1 VTGLAE
7 TEQTDQL
14 DGGVVGE
21 GFDLA
26 VELGA
31 AQAHFGGEGIDVDV
45 GVADA
50 LAEDGEEA
58 VVEVGVYTGE
68 GGGGDVKTCRFSPLD
83 PDFGEEDEGE
93 AVQMALMRR
102 RLAMREAQRARRTS
116 VLKGLER

>member
-1 VTGLAE
+1 MTGLAE

-68 GGGGDVKTCRFSPLD
+68 GGGGGCENLQVFTTRP
-83 PDFGEEDEGE
+83 
-93 AVQMALMRR
+93 
-102 RLAMREAQRARRTS
+102 RLWR
-116 VLKGLER
+116 GG

>member
-1 VTGLAE
+1 MTGLAE

-50 LAEDGEEA
+50 LAEDGEE
-58 VVEVGVYTGE
+58 
-68 GGGGDVKTCRFSPLD
+68 GGKD
-83 PDFGEEDEGE
+83 GEEELLYVRSGSGNLQNWLD
-93 AVQMALMRR
+93 VPLLMAKKITLDYGG
-102 RLAMREAQRARRTS
+102 T
-116 VLKGLER
+116 LEMKRQEDGRQVRMVTLPCIVS